1 MKITADSK
9 ITYDPVSLLVD
20 GKRWFPMMGEMH
32 FSRYPARYWEEELC
46 KMKAGGIDIVSLY
59 VIWIHHEEI
68 HGEFDF
74 TGDRNLRLFL
84 ETVKKCGLYSILRI
98 GPWAHGEA
106 RNGGFPDW
114 LLKDSQEAGYEVRT
128 DAPQYLSHVRKFYEK
143 TYEQAKGFFIK
154 DGGPVI
160 GIQIENEYGHCGGKG
175 GEEGEQHMRT
185 LLAMAK
191 EIGFDTPIYTA
202 TGWGGAVTGGMLP
215 VMGGYCEAPWD
226 PRVTEIEPS
235 GNYIFTRERNDHNIG
250 SDHGLGAGI
259 TFDMDKFPFL
269 TAELGGGLQVTRH
282 RRPIACGTD
291 TAAMTMVKMGSGA
304 NLLGYYMYHGGSN
317 PEGKLTTLQESTE
330 TGYPNDLPVRS
341 YDFNAPLR
349 EYGQMEDTYRQVR
362 LIAMFVHDFGDDLCD
377 MAYTEQPG
385 NPLKPDNLTALRTA
399 VRYKHVI
406 SEGNDYVS
414 GYLFVNNYQRRY
426 EMATHRDVTLK
437 VHLTDD
443 VVLTQY
449 EKRDIENGD
458 FFFYP
463 FFLPVGDKALITID
477 ATPMCIIHDYDG
489 KGHDVYVFYT
499 DNDREAVADILGS
512 LSGHKIMVLTKEEAL
527 SASKVTV
534 SGKEHLFISEGDIV
548 CSAQGEPYLYFNVAD
563 EEEKKPVFKCFPEPE
578 KISDNFEKK
587 SGAKEIPKSNFADS
601 DVFAV
606 YEGKEEYTC
615 SAKASCPENTE
626 QDQEQ
631 LYKVMVTDIPCEPNE
646 IFMEIEYEGDKAEM
660 YRDGKLIADS
670 FYTGQLWEI
679 GLKRFIDS
687 EERRLSSFE
696 ADIDITPLYE
706 DSRVYLQDWP
716 KLRDGKACDLVNIHL
731 ISQYRV
737 KV

>member
-1 MKITADSK
+1 
-9 ITYDPVSLLVD
+9 
-20 GKRWFPMMGEMH
+20 
-32 FSRYPARYWEEELC
+32 
-46 KMKAGGIDIVSLY
+46 
-59 VIWIHHEEI
+59 
-68 HGEFDF
+68 
-74 TGDRNLRLFL
+74 
-84 ETVKKCGLYSILRI
+84 
-98 GPWAHGEA
+98 
-106 RNGGFPDW
+106 
-114 LLKDSQEAGYEVRT
+114 
-128 DAPQYLSHVRKFYEK
+128 
-143 TYEQAKGFFIK
+143 
-154 DGGPVI
+154 
-160 GIQIENEYGHCGGKG
+160 
-175 GEEGEQHMRT
+175 
-185 LLAMAK
+185 
-191 EIGFDTPIYTA
+191 
-202 TGWGGAVTGGMLP
+202 
-215 VMGGYCEAPWD
+215 
-226 PRVTEIEPS
+226 
-235 GNYIFTRERNDHNIG
+235 
-250 SDHGLGAGI
+250 
-259 TFDMDKFPFL
+259 MDKFPFL

-282 RRPIACGTD
+282 RRPIASGTD

-399 VRYKHVI
+399 VRYKI
-406 SEGNDYVS
+406 DKTAAGEEYPR

-426 EMATHRDVTLK
+426 EMATHRDATL
-437 VHLTDD
+437 TAYTADGET
-443 VVLTQY
+443 VLATY
-449 EKRDIENGD
+449 AKRDVENGD

-463 FFLPVGDKALITID
+463 FNMPLGDSALLTID
-477 ATPMCIIHDYDG
+477 ATPMCRIRNFDG
-489 KGHDVYVFYT
+489 EGHDAYVFYT
-499 DNDREAVADILGS
+499 DRDREAAADVKGDLAGNRI
-512 LSGHKIMVLTKEEAL
+512 IVLTGEEAL
-527 SASKVTV
+527 SATKAEI
-534 SGKEHLFISEGDIV
+534 SGKDYLFISEGEVVKGSDG
-548 CSAQGEPYLYFNVAD
+548 APFLYFNVA
-563 EEEKKPVFKCFPEPE
+563 EEDAKRPVLKCFPELKE
-578 KISDNFEKK
+578 TSGNFELK
-587 SGAKEIPKSNFADS
+587 SSVKAFDDFGDS

-615 SAKASCPENTE
+615 SAKVSCPENTE

-631 LYKVMVTDIPCEPNE
+631 LYKIMVTDIPSEPNE

-687 EERRLSSFE
+687 EAGRLSSFE
-696 ADIDITPLYE
+696 ADIDITPLFE

-716 KLRDGKACDLVNIHL
+716 KLRDGKACDLINIHL